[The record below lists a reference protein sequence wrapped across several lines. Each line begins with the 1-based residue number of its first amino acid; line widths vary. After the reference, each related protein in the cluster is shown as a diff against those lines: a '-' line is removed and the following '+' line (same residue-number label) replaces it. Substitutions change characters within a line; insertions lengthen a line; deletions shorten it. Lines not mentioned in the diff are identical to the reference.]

1 MVKHSKPP
9 NVKSS
14 EWKGRQ
20 KGGFDGAREG
30 LISKELRFKF
40 CFCFFFLLSSA
51 LQLAS
56 MSWHLLTNQ
65 KCELIN
71 N

>member
-14 EWKGRQ
+14 EWKGRK

-40 CFCFFFLLSSA
+40 LFFFFLLSSA
-51 LQLAS
+51 LQLALANKS
-56 MSWHLLTNQ
+56 KM
-65 KCELIN
+65 
-71 N
+71 

>member
-1 MVKHSKPP
+1 MNGQTLKKPP
-9 NVKSS
+9 NLKSS
-14 EWKGRQ
+14 EWKGRK
-20 KGGFDGAREG
+20 KGGFDGARDG
-30 LISKELRFKF
+30 LIAKELRFKF
-40 CFCFFFLLSSA
+40 FLSLLSSA

-65 KCELIN
+65 KCKLIN

>member
-14 EWKGRQ
+14 EWKGRK

-40 CFCFFFLLSSA
+40 FVFFFPSKLCTSTSIYELA
-51 LQLAS
+51 LANKS
-56 MSWHLLTNQ
+56 KM
-65 KCELIN
+65 
-71 N
+71 

>member
-14 EWKGRQ
+14 EWKGRK

-40 CFCFFFLLSSA
+40 FFFFFFPSKLCTSTSIYELA
-51 LQLAS
+51 LANKS
-56 MSWHLLTNQ
+56 KM
-65 KCELIN
+65 
-71 N
+71 